1 MLVGECVINKIEY
14 SYEGGVLNNQPHG
27 YGEMTHMDGHIVRA
41 IFVNDVINDSLPV
54 FMLVDGSKY
63 IGSVVNDIMEGKGM
77 IFKPDGD
84 SIAGN
89 FKSNEMDRACAYL
102 LY

>member
-1 MLVGECVINKIEY
+1 
-14 SYEGGVLNNQPHG
+14 
-27 YGEMTHMDGHIVRA
+27 
-41 IFVNDVINDSLPV
+41 
-54 FMLVDGSKY
+54 MLVDGSKY

-89 FKSNEMDRACAYL
+89 FKSNEMDGACIYYHTNGDKEVRVYKSGVLISAEEQK
-102 LY
+102 